1 MGLPATR
8 IGDADFIHCTVPF
21 RAMGSSNVIVNGR
34 PWSRQFDYNSP
45 HLLPCSCPP
54 CCCIHSAPITKGSS
68 TVFVNMRGA
77 GRMFDG
83 ITGCTAVAQGSWNVI
98 CG

>member
-8 IGDADFIHCTVPF
+8 IGDADFIHCSVPH
-21 RAMGSSNVIVNGR
+21 RAQGSFDVIVNGR
-34 PWSRQFDYNSP
+34 PWSRQMDFNTP
-45 HLLPCSCPP
+45 HLLPCGCPP
-54 CCCIHSAPITKGSS
+54 CCCIHTAPIAMGSIS
-68 TVFVNMRGA
+68 VRVNGRGA

-83 ITGCTAVAQGSWNVI
+83 IVACTAVAQGSWNVI